1 WPPPR
6 LRRRRARAAA
16 GSRRGL
22 LCSPLSSFP
31 SLAGGGGRSGAGRA
45 PPCSP
50 SGHLP
55 RPSRAARSLR
65 RKTVPARVSGSG
77 GGADAAGRPGAGVGA
92 RRRGRRGSRG
102 AAGLPVSQAAAR
114 PVPARAAGRRESSGA
129 CQALQVAGLQAAER
143 SGNLT
148 PWRQQLVGFSR
159 PGLPVAEGAGF
170 GAAKASGRRV
180 SGRNLCGVAD
190 MARGQQKI
198 QSQQKNA
205 KKQAGQKKKQGHDQK
220 AAAKAALIY
229 TCTVCR
235 TQMPDPKTFKQHFE
249 SKHPK
254 TPLPPELADVQA

>member
-1 WPPPR
+1 M
-6 LRRRRARAAA
+6 
-16 GSRRGL
+16 
-22 LCSPLSSFP
+22 CSPLSSFP

-92 RRRGRRGSRG
+92 RRWGRRGSRG

-180 SGRNLCGVAD
+180 SGRNLCGVAGRWGLCGRTGEG
-190 MARGQQKI
+190 APRGGRGRLGRKV
-198 QSQQKNA
+198 
-205 KKQAGQKKKQGHDQK
+205 GR
-220 AAAKAALIY
+220 AAAGVGQVLGEI
-229 TCTVCR
+229 
-235 TQMPDPKTFKQHFE
+235 DL
-249 SKHPK
+249 
-254 TPLPPELADVQA
+254 TPGAFLYPR